1 MKYAS
6 SISTI
11 IFLSV
16 IMAGCGR
23 VNRQSTCD
31 WITVDV
37 NAKYPEKKLL
47 LQDFMD
53 VEYVP
58 LETSDEFITQGGVKA
73 VGKDIILI
81 ANRNIDGD
89 IFIFDR
95 KTGKGLRKI
104 NHLGQGPE
112 EYTQFTDIV
121 LDEENREIFVVAY
134 SARNILVYDLYGNFK
149 RMIKF
154 DGDTGYYNYT
164 FNYDKGH
171 LISHKGY
178 LPGIETERSRHILLS
193 KQDGSI
199 TREIPLPFIE
209 IKTPVIIE
217 EEGSITPGFYLTIPN
232 RKDWIIMRT
241 SSDTI
246 YNYSPDNNTATP
258 VIIRTP
264 TIASMNPEIF
274 LFPTVITDRYY
285 FMRTMKKEIDLTTF
299 KGFPGID
306 LMYDKQENSIFE
318 YSVYN
323 DDFSSKQQI
332 SLGQTPGGSIINQE
346 IATCILLNAFDLV
359 EALKNND
366 LKGDLKDI
374 AQGLNE
380 ESNPVIML
388 IKHKK

>member
-23 VNRQSTCD
+23 ANRQSTCD
-31 WITVDV
+31 WIIVDV

-58 LETSDEFITQGGVKA
+58 LETSDEFITQGVVKA
-73 VGKDIILI
+73 VGKNIILVS
-81 ANRNIDGD
+81 NRNVDGN

-121 LDEENREIFVVAY
+121 LDEDNHEIFVVAY
-134 SARNILVYDLYGNFK
+134 STRNILIYDLYGNFK
-149 RMIKF
+149 RNIKF

-164 FNYDKGH
+164 FDYDRRH

-178 LPGIETERSRHILLS
+178 LPGIETERSQHILLS
-193 KQDGSI
+193 KQNGDI
-199 TREIPLPFIE
+199 TREIRLPFVE
-209 IKTPVIIE
+209 IKTPVIVE
-217 EEGSITPGFYLTIPN
+217 EEGSITPSFYLTVPN

-246 YNYSPDNNTATP
+246 YNYSPENNTTTP

-264 TIASMNPEIF
+264 TIASMNPERF
-274 LFPTVITDRYY
+274 LFPTVVTDRYY
-285 FMRTMKKEIDLTTF
+285 FMRTMKKEIDFTTF

-323 DDFSSKQQI
+323 DDFSSKQKV
-332 SLGQTPGGSIINQE
+332 SLGQTPGSVVNRE
-346 IATCILLNAFDLV
+346 IATCIPLNAFDLV
-359 EALKNND
+359 EALKNNE
-366 LKGDLKDI
+366 LKGELKDI